1 MCVFVERERERENGC
16 VALKF
21 ELKRDFAYQ
30 SASETAPSSGGRF
43 RMLHDQ
49 QTATALSTL
58 DKKLNVCP
66 NNVSNRK
73 KMPAKHPN
81 AAFDR
86 FDFNPISC
94 IFDF

>member
-1 MCVFVERERERENGC
+1 MYTCMCVFVERERERENGC

-43 RMLHDQ
+43 RMLQ
-49 QTATALSTL
+49 GF
-58 DKKLNVCP
+58 NMCP

-73 KMPAKHPN
+73 KRPAKHPN